1 MPPSVAFTLTL
12 APLPVNFNDTPQAL
26 AQAIVDRITITPSIP
41 WSAFITGAVIPG
53 SNQGP
58 LLYNSGTGDKEWRV
72 FDTGTGLYTYLTV
85 NGAGLIAG
93 SVPLSAF
100 ITDLVNA
107 KSVYTLNQLGV
118 PTMKTGTLGD
128 YMTMGANGPQFTTV
142 AATTYAPARATGVG
156 QTVAISGTLIKI
168 LAASELFDPQAVY
181 DAANSRYV
189 APTTGIYQV
198 SAGVQVDNAGGNAT
212 NMELALGTSVN
223 ANPVLAT
230 RLSGGTA
237 VPSPAGARWYPN
249 FSGLMQLTAG
259 DQLELYM
266 SATDGVNAANVT
278 VSGVSFSIHR
288 IQ

>member
-12 APLPVNFNDTPQAL
+12 APLPVNFNGTPQDL

-41 WSAFITGAVIPG
+41 WSAFITGSVIPG

-58 LLYNSGTGDKEWRV
+58 LLYNSGSGDKEWRV

-93 SVPLSAF
+93 SVPLSKLA
-100 ITDLVNA
+100 TDLVNA
-107 KSVYTLNQLGV
+107 KSVFTLNQLGV
-118 PTMKTGTLGD
+118 PTLKTGSLGD
-128 YMTMGANGPQFTTV
+128 YLTMGANGPQFTTIAV
-142 AATTYAPARATGVG
+142 TNFAPSRATGVG
-156 QTVAISGTLIKI
+156 QTLPISGALTKV
-168 LAASELFDPQAVY
+168 LAASELFDPQGVY

-189 APTTGIYQV
+189 APTTGIYHV
-198 SAGVQVDNAGGNAT
+198 SAGVQADNAGGNAT

-223 ANPVLAT
+223 GNPVLAT

-237 VPSPAGARWYPN
+237 VPSPSGARWYPN
-249 FSGLMQLTAG
+249 FSGLIALTAG

-266 SATDGVNAANVT
+266 SAEDGVDAANVT
-278 VSGVSFSIHR
+278 VTAVNFSIHR